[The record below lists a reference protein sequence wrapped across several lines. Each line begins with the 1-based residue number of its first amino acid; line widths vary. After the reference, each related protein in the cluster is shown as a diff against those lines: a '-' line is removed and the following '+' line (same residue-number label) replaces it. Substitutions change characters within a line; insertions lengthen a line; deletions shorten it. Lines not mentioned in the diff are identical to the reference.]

1 MKLFKLVTNLL
12 FNMEDYITM
21 YQDGD
26 LAEEQLLE
34 LLGGYI

>member
-1 MKLFKLVTNLL
+1 MHTSVYS
-12 FNMEDYITM
+12 MEDYIIM

-34 LLGGYI
+34 LLGGYF